1 MNRYCQVNISVTNRA
16 RQRLMLNICPL
27 RLRKVKTYQKRIY
40 LDFCHHSHFKNEL
53 WALNQRKAPYE
64 IKPSAKNP
72 KSKSRVVNNS
82 RKYQTVP
89 YKSQTEVKS
98 TASGYKTD
106 LKEELK
112 VGKCSCLGH
121 NLFGITDSISNSLL
135 PWSYA
140 HTSDWTPSSRTK
152 LINKW

>member
-53 WALNQRKAPYE
+53 WALNQRKAPHKIEPSDSEKYK
-64 IKPSAKNP
+64 IKVESCKQLAKL
-72 KSKSRVVNNS
+72 SNS
-82 RKYQTVP
+82 
-89 YKSQTEVKS
+89 SKS

-112 VGKCSCLGH
+112 IGKCSCLGH
-121 NLFGITDSISNSLL
+121 NRFVWYNGFHKNSLL

-140 HTSDWTPSSRTK
+140 HTSDWTPSSLTK

>member
-1 MNRYCQVNISVTNRA
+1 MVVNDEQILSTEYFGHKQGKAKTNAKYMSITTKKGQNISKTNVFR
-16 RQRLMLNICPL
+16 
-27 RLRKVKTYQKRIY
+27 
-40 LDFCHHSHFKNEL
+40 FCHHSHFKNKL
-53 WALNQRKAPYE
+53 WALNQRKAPHE
-64 IKPSAKNP
+64 IKPSDSE
-72 KSKSRVVNNS
+72 KSKIKVESCKQLAKLSNS
-82 RKYQTVP
+82 
-89 YKSQTEVKS
+89 SKS

-112 VGKCSCLGH
+112 IGKCSCLGH
-121 NLFGITDSISNSLL
+121 NRFVWYNGFHENSLL